1 MAEDD
6 FDPFAEH
13 DEDAPVKPRVNLS
26 YVNET
31 EASRKV
37 LGVSAW
43 SRFIGKFRFSV
54 AGFIFFGK
62 LVLVAAIILA
72 YPIMS
77 ALSHQINDRTIE
89 PNDSRYWAVPEIGV
103 TSVLIG
109 RELDG
114 PGWASDRH
122 PWHPQSRLTALPAW
136 QEGILEAIASYGRL
150 IIQQIEDQ
158 RDPDLIAAI
167 RLLDP
172 ADGQDTTSRLIAAS
186 EALSRYDDRV
196 AGGVTI
202 APSGPDTM
210 ALRLA
215 LVQDWARAR
224 HVELAE
230 VASPGDGWIA
240 STQAIEAVYRAKA
253 TAHVTHEL
261 LLASLRK
268 EQSLL
273 AKYEA
278 EGAYKRMLA
287 AWRRAATLG
296 PLFVA
301 NQGSDAASGVN
312 HPAIIAFHLEE
323 ARRATQ
329 ALEAVFKA
337 PPPTAPEDTGTQNT
351 EALANLTSN

>member
-6 FDPFAEH
+6 FDPFAEY
-13 DEDAPVKPRVNLS
+13 DEDAQVKPRVNLS

-37 LGVSAW
+37 LGRSAW
-43 SRFIGKFRFSV
+43 SQFAGKFTFST
-54 AGFIFFGK
+54 AGLIFYGK

-72 YPIMS
+72 YPIMT
-77 ALSHQINDRTIE
+77 ALSHQINDTMIL
-89 PNDSRYWAVPEIGV
+89 PDNSRYWAVPEIGV

-136 QEGILEAIASYGRL
+136 QEGLLEAIASHGRL
-150 IIQQIEDQ
+150 IIRQIEDQ

-172 ADGQDTTSRLIAAS
+172 ADGQDATLRLIAAS

-202 APSGPDTM
+202 APTGPD
-210 ALRLA
+210 AIAARLA

-224 HVELAE
+224 HAELADI
-230 VASPGDGWIA
+230 ASPGDGWIA
-240 STQAIEAVYRAKA
+240 SAEAIEAVYRAKA
-253 TAHVTHEL
+253 AAHVAHEL
-261 LLASLRK
+261 LAASLRN

-273 AKYEA
+273 AAYEA
-278 EGAYKRMLA
+278 EDAYKDMLA
-287 AWRRAATLG
+287 DWRRAATLR
-296 PLFVA
+296 PLFIA

-323 ARRATQ
+323 ARRATL

-337 PPPTAPEDTGTQNT
+337 PPPASLKDIEAQET
-351 EALANLTSN
+351 EELVNLTSN

>member
-13 DEDAPVKPRVNLS
+13 DEDAPLKPRVNLS

-31 EASRKV
+31 EASRRV
-37 LGVSAW
+37 LGASAW
-43 SRFIGKFRFSV
+43 SRFAGKFRFSM
-54 AGFIFFGK
+54 AGLIFFGK
-62 LVLVAAIILA
+62 LVLVVAIILA

-89 PNDSRYWAVPEIGV
+89 PDDSRYWAVPEIGV

-114 PGWASDRH
+114 PGWAGDRH

-136 QEGILEAIASYGRL
+136 QDGILEAIASHGRL
-150 IIQQIEDQ
+150 IIRQIEDQ
-158 RDPDLIAAI
+158 RDADLIAAI

-172 ADGQDTTSRLIAAS
+172 AEGQDTTSRLIAAS

-202 APSGPDTM
+202 APTGADAMS
-210 ALRLA
+210 ARLA
-215 LVQDWARAR
+215 LVQNWAKAR

-230 VASPGDGWIA
+230 IASPGDGWIA
-240 STQAIEAVYRAKA
+240 SSEAIEAVYHAKA
-253 TAHVTHEL
+253 TAHVAHEL
-261 LLASLRK
+261 LAASLRN
-268 EQSLL
+268 EESLL
-273 AKYEA
+273 ATYEA
-278 EGAYKRMLA
+278 ADAYKAMLA
-287 AWRRAATLG
+287 DWRRAATLR

-323 ARRATQ
+323 ARRATL
-329 ALEAVFKA
+329 ALEEVFKT
-337 PPPTAPEDTGTQNT
+337 PPPALLEDPEAQNT
-351 EALANLTSN
+351 EALAKLTSN

>member
-13 DEDAPVKPRVNLS
+13 DEDAQLKPRVNLS

-37 LGVSAW
+37 LGRPAW
-43 SRFIGKFRFSV
+43 SRFAGKFSFSA
-54 AGFIFFGK
+54 AGLIFFGK

-77 ALSHQINDRTIE
+77 AVSHQINDRTIQ
-89 PNDSRYWAVPEIGV
+89 PDDSRYWAVPEIGV

-114 PGWASDRH
+114 PGWANDRH

-136 QEGILEAIASYGRL
+136 QNGMLEAIASHGRL

-172 ADGQDTTSRLIAAS
+172 ADGQDTTSRLIAAN

-202 APSGPDTM
+202 APIGPEAM
-210 ALRLA
+210 AARLA
-215 LVQDWARAR
+215 LVQDWAQAR
-224 HVELAE
+224 HAELARI
-230 VASPGDGWIA
+230 ATPGDGWIA
-240 STQAIEAVYRAKA
+240 STEAIEAVYRAKA
-253 TAHVTHEL
+253 AAHVAHEL
-261 LLASLRK
+261 LAASLRN

-273 AKYEA
+273 TTYEA
-278 EGAYKRMLA
+278 EDAYKNMLA
-287 AWRRAATLG
+287 QWRRAATLR

-323 ARRATQ
+323 ARRATL
-329 ALEAVFKA
+329 ALENIFKT
-337 PPPTAPEDTGTQNT
+337 PPPTPLEDTEAQNT
-351 EALANLTSN
+351 EELANLTSN